1 MTAKE
6 YLLEIRD
13 TSKKL
18 YDKLCDIAEI
28 RAQKD
33 GLKSIE
39 LSDKIKS
46 SATYNSNIDN
56 LLMREEML
64 LSEYNE
70 IHKSWWLCR
79 ERIEQL
85 DNCDF
90 RRVLRHYYLRAKPWE
105 QVAQNLHMSERKT
118 FKLHGLALQEFRKKF
133 GDEEFTVY

>member
-28 RAQKD
+28 KAQKD
-33 GLKSIE
+33 GLKSVE
-39 LSDKIKS
+39 LSDKVKS
-46 SATYNSNIDN
+46 SAIYNCNIDN
-56 LLMREEML
+56 LMMREKTL

-79 ERIEQL
+79 EKIEQL
-85 DNCDF
+85 DDDDCK
-90 RRVLRHYYLRAKPWE
+90 RVLKHYYLRAKIWK

-118 FKLHGLALQEFRKKF
+118 FKLHELALQEFRKKF
-133 GDEEFTVY
+133 GDEQFTIY